1 MHAAAPDRLP
11 FIRIARVV
19 LVAGAIAVLPAA
31 AARADVPVL
40 PVEIAQP
47 VNLSQAAQAGVVHLS
62 SKGGFGGDVV
72 AVDVDGARIPQAPV
86 SVTIHMEFSGVDAA
100 GNPWPASKG
109 AAIAAEIEQRLAG
122 LKGSDGTPVTVD
134 VVPSTRLPTDP

>member
-1 MHAAAPDRLP
+1 MQAAATDRLP
-11 FIRIARVV
+11 FVRLARVV
-19 LVAGAIAVLPAA
+19 LVAGAIAVLPA

-72 AVDVDGARIPQAPV
+72 AVDVEGARIPQAPV

-122 LKGSDGTPVTVD
+122 LKGRDGT
-134 VVPSTRLPTDP
+134 R